1 MDRAWAEAFQG
12 FDVLLRAVAFITGE
26 AVLRIL
32 RVVRLHELIP
42 RHFREDAGGGDGDGL
57 RVALDDRLLW
67 DLEAWDRDGV
77 VQQETCAS
85 ASPFAWSIALVF

>member
-1 MDRAWAEAFQG
+1 MADEGATVDRAWAEAFQG

-42 RHFREDAGGGDGDGL
+42 RHFREVNWL
-57 RVALDDRLLW
+57 
-67 DLEAWDRDGV
+67 
-77 VQQETCAS
+77 Q
-85 ASPFAWSIALVF
+85 